1 MSNRYVKASK
11 LSALLRRVRR
21 LSINKCPNCETE
33 LELVHQCGDLFSC
46 AGCKEFFT
54 SEYLKT
60 KKRPRRPWNISSA
73 DGR

>member
-1 MSNRYVKASK
+1 MSSQYVKAEK

-21 LSINKCPNCETE
+21 LSLNKCPNCKTE

-54 SEYLKT
+54 LEYLK
-60 KKRPRRPWNISSA
+60 KRSE
-73 DGR
+73 